1 MRLAVECGERAK
13 AQLSVRRVVRADT
26 RKIAIDRVGRI
37 CGIAGKAAAHE
48 QPHGIFERGG
58 KIRMIGHDYT
68 VRAPEGAKIP
78 RRTKRAF
85 PHRDRGAHVVGKGKK
100 PRGVVAFARDDA
112 EAFESFE
119 RRADGLHG
127 GEVGFAVGDQRH
139 FPAGYVAAQEFRD
152 VAERSEN
159 DIRIGRFIFL

>member
-1 MRLAVECGERAK
+1 
-13 AQLSVRRVVRADT
+13 
-26 RKIAIDRVGRI
+26 
-37 CGIAGKAAAHE
+37 
-48 QPHGIFERGG
+48 
-58 KIRMIGHDYT
+58 MIGHDYT

-127 GEVGFAVGDQRH
+127 GKLDSPSAISAT
-139 FPAGYVAAQEFRD
+139 FPQGM
-152 VAERSEN
+152 
-159 DIRIGRFIFL
+159 